1 MATTHTRTI
10 TQSLP
15 DADRGEL
22 YPEFRRVALAAPHAI
37 AVVGHDD
44 TEFSYADLLASVDAA
59 AERLAAEL
67 DPDDVLGLAVDD
79 PLTFVSLY
87 LAAARNGTVIV
98 LLEGRLTERE
108 HAENTDR
115 FDLTALAVD
124 HGGPGVFRL
133 KAAPGHHPG
142 RDGPV
147 HAYEPED
154 FVVHRTSGSTGEP
167 KGIVM
172 SQAAVSARVRL
183 WNSETEMT
191 SADMVLCALPLHHCH
206 GIDVLTL
213 PALLTGATV
222 VFARAG
228 RLTGR
233 GLAHRISTHQVTVVS
248 GLPLMYQLLTS
259 ASGVSPEAL
268 GSLRLAVSGSA
279 PLGTDTQERFLK
291 RYGFPLRQ
299 VYGLSEIAVICFD
312 RSYVGRGSI
321 GLPIAGVEY
330 RLEPAHDTGSD
341 GKNGDGDL
349 HELHVRGPALAR
361 GYYRDP
367 EADREMFRNG
377 WLRTHDLVRV
387 EPEGW
392 YLAGRRSTFINVAGN
407 KVSPL
412 EVEAALR
419 ECPGVLD
426 SAVVGVPDAR
436 STERVTAVLVTG
448 DGFELVEVRRRLSGL
463 LLSHQ
468 LPQRYETVSALPRT
482 QLGKTDY
489 AAVRRL
495 VRTHGRDNR

>member
-172 SQAAVSARVRL
+172 SQAAVSAKG
-183 WNSETEMT
+183 T
-191 SADMVLCALPLHHCH
+191 SNVM
-206 GIDVLTL
+206 
-213 PALLTGATV
+213 
-222 VFARAG
+222 RA
-228 RLTGR
+228 
-233 GLAHRISTHQVTVVS
+233 V
-248 GLPLMYQLLTS
+248 P
-259 ASGVSPEAL
+259 
-268 GSLRLAVSGSA
+268 
-279 PLGTDTQERFLK
+279 
-291 RYGFPLRQ
+291 
-299 VYGLSEIAVICFD
+299 
-312 RSYVGRGSI
+312 
-321 GLPIAGVEY
+321 
-330 RLEPAHDTGSD
+330 
-341 GKNGDGDL
+341 
-349 HELHVRGPALAR
+349 
-361 GYYRDP
+361 
-367 EADREMFRNG
+367 
-377 WLRTHDLVRV
+377 
-387 EPEGW
+387 
-392 YLAGRRSTFINVAGN
+392 RR
-407 KVSPL
+407 
-412 EVEAALR
+412 
-419 ECPGVLD
+419 
-426 SAVVGVPDAR
+426 
-436 STERVTAVLVTG
+436 
-448 DGFELVEVRRRLSGL
+448 
-463 LLSHQ
+463 
-468 LPQRYETVSALPRT
+468 
-482 QLGKTDY
+482 
-489 AAVRRL
+489 
-495 VRTHGRDNR
+495 